1 MNGGT
6 DWKGTLK
13 DTLTERAQ
21 LDYIGTRGAGAC
33 GGSSRAS
40 RPGDLFRTPAELEE
54 LRDAEPVRP
63 RKKTARSPWDIK
75 RSIN

>member
-13 DTLTERAQ
+13 DTLKERAQ
-21 LDYIGTRGAGAC
+21 LDYIGTRGTRAS
-33 GGSSRAS
+33 GGSNRAS
-40 RPGDLFRTPAELEE
+40 RPGDLFRTAAELEE
-54 LRDAEPVRP
+54 LQDAEPVRP
-63 RKKTARSPWDIK
+63 RKRTARNPWDIK